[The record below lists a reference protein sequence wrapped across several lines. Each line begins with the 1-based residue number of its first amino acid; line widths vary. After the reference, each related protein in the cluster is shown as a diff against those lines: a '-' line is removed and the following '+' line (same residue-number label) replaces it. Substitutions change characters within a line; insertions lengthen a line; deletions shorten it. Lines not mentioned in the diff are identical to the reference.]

1 MDLGPFQ
8 RAASATEWILS
19 DARKA
24 RGERWLCGLR
34 PSSLRL
40 VPLVP
45 WAPFRSRRSA
55 LRCLAFGSPL
65 ATDRHE
71 KARRARPGFLKRSM
85 GLCAL
90 GCGEFHRQALEFL
103 GREEHAA
110 VGSARRMRPSF
121 DYGALEFFGAEP
133 EQRSCTLY
141 GDHGRMLRSTTA
153 RVRHDKPT
161 ARRSRGSMLGTGS
174 R

>member
-1 MDLGPFQ
+1 MDLGTFQ

-24 RGERWLCGLR
+24 RGARWLCGLR
-34 PSSLRL
+34 PSPSAL
-40 VPLVP
+40 PP
-45 WAPFRSRRSA
+45 WRSA
-55 LRCLAFGSPL
+55 LRCLAFGYPL

-133 EQRSCTLY
+133 KQRSCAL
-141 GDHGRMLRSTTA
+141 
-153 RVRHDKPT
+153 
-161 ARRSRGSMLGTGS
+161 
-174 R
+174 